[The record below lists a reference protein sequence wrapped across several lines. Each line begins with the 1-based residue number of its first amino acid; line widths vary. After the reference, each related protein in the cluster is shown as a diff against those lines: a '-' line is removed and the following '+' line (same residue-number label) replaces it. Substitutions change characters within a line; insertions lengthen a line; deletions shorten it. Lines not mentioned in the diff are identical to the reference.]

1 MSNLREIIKETLE
14 SHLDKTLVL
23 KKDAII
29 SESLS
34 YHITEKMSL
43 TNNVFNTYSQ
53 KYFDLINEVRKL
65 WNEGKIDLNKED
77 KMMVESDLGIKVKIG
92 KEYVYLDAPYVYE
105 TETEEDI
112 LQESMYRGKKVE
124 LNKSKKTPV
133 GPKKFAVYVK
143 TLNEGIK
150 KITFN
155 NPKLKIESRDKCD
168 KKKDKTTSSYWFC
181 NVERYSKQLEL

>member
-1 MSNLREIIKETLE
+1 MSNLRELIKETLK

-23 KKDAII
+23 KEDVVI

-34 YHITEKMSL
+34 YHITEKISL

-77 KMMVESDLGIKVKIG
+77 KILVESDLGVKVKIG
-92 KEYVYLDAPYVYE
+92 KEYVYLDAPYIYE

-112 LQESMYRGKKVE
+112 LQESIRKGKKIE
-124 LNKSKKTPV
+124 LNK
-133 GPKKFAVYVK
+133 PKKFAVYVK
-143 TLNEGIK
+143 TMNEGVK
-150 KITFN
+150 KVTFN
-155 NPKLKIESRDKCD
+155 SPKIKSGDKCIQ
-168 KKKDKTTSSYWFC
+168 KTDKTTSGYWSC
-181 NVERYSKQLEL
+181 SVGRYSKQLGLSKK